1 MNKAQANAQNCLH
14 QNLIFRVLQLMIFCA
29 LSMSGMAQD
38 NTGNAVQRGAELAK
52 RVLQKQYTSGFR
64 IRARAVI
71 GANPEDPAASSVLQ
85 VRIVGRREKS
95 KTQILYQILW
105 PTSRK
110 GTALVFELG
119 THPRISGFLFVPP
132 DRITPITDSLIASP
146 FAGTALTIE
155 DLAENYWLWP
165 SQRIAGQGRAGDRR
179 CTILE
184 SRPSQETASAYAI
197 VRSCITKNSPLWVE
211 KLTADNHI
219 VKRITFE
226 ISNREDNRQDY
237 RLAMIVEG
245 DDKSQRTRVEFLK
258 SERDLK
264 ISLDE
269 FSVEQLK
276 SLVGAKP

>member
-1 MNKAQANAQNCLH
+1 MNESQANFRNCLH
-14 QNLIFRVLQLMIFCA
+14 QNLICRILNVIIFCT
-29 LSMSGMAQD
+29 LPISGMTQD
-38 NTGNAVQRGAELAK
+38 NAGKPVQRGSELAK
-52 RVLQKQYTSGFR
+52 RVLQKQYNSGFR

-71 GANPEDPAASSVLQ
+71 GENPEDPAKSSVLQ

-105 PTSRK
+105 PISRK
-110 GTALVFELG
+110 GTSLVLELG
-119 THPRISGFLFVPP
+119 PHPQISGFLLVPP
-132 DRITPITDSLIASP
+132 DRITPIMDSLITTP

-165 SQRIAGQGRAGDRR
+165 SQRIVGQGRAGERG

-184 SRPSQETASAYAI
+184 SRPSQEIASAYAI
-197 VRSCITKNSPLWVE
+197 VRSCIIRNSPLWVE
-211 KLTADNHI
+211 KLTADNHL

-226 ISNREDNRQDY
+226 TSKRETGEQAY
-237 RLAMIVEG
+237 RLAMVVEG
-245 DDKSQRTRVEFLK
+245 SDKSQRTRVEFLK

-264 ISLDE
+264 ISPDE

-276 SLVGAKP
+276 NLMVAKP